1 MAKPKIDANRG
12 DLFEAFFAAAV
23 AARYVKRVKTRSAS
37 ILPKVEP
44 SDVEDVLSKMIKSG
58 YSTRVKDVGSVR
70 MDTVSVSL
78 SIPKKATAFLANKT
92 NWKKVSDLR
101 DGAIRF
107 VNSDTKVNTQS
118 RSLSENEKDDI
129 VKVVAAGT
137 EDQKGT
143 KADVKVEIESKDK
156 RYKNADFS
164 LKVSGGEQFHQVS
177 GLGFDKFLNIFGE
190 MGLDVKESEAQY
202 ETKLTQF
209 FDNEVY
215 TKKYASRDD
224 AEKTGGGANLKES
237 ARVVYAQAQAKLEK
251 GLNEALDQQPSDV
264 KKKFADYI
272 VFGLSRNVDTQI
284 VKFVSQTDV
293 KSFVVNTQFKQLLLS
308 TRYVTELTTA
318 DNPTIKIYRADANG
332 KKLAGKDNFIMQIRY
347 KLEVASG
354 SSQGKRIYKFYPR
367 HYLEAQSGMFS
378 F

>member
-44 SDVEDVLSKMIKSG
+44 SDVEDVLSNMIKSG

-164 LKVSGGEQFHQVS
+164 LKVSGGEQFH
-177 GLGFDKFLNIFGE
+177 
-190 MGLDVKESEAQY
+190 
-202 ETKLTQF
+202 
-209 FDNEVY
+209 
-215 TKKYASRDD
+215 RC
-224 AEKTGGGANLKES
+224 
-237 ARVVYAQAQAKLEK
+237 LE
-251 GLNEALDQQPSDV
+251 
-264 KKKFADYI
+264 
-272 VFGLSRNVDTQI
+272 
-284 VKFVSQTDV
+284 
-293 KSFVVNTQFKQLLLS
+293 
-308 TRYVTELTTA
+308 
-318 DNPTIKIYRADANG
+318 
-332 KKLAGKDNFIMQIRY
+332 
-347 KLEVASG
+347 
-354 SSQGKRIYKFYPR
+354 
-367 HYLEAQSGMFS
+367 
-378 F
+378 